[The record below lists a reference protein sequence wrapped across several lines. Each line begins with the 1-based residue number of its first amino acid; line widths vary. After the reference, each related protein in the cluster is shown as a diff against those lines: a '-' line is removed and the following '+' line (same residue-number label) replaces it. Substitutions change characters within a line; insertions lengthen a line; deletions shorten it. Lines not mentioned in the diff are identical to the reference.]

1 MKKSLFIALAI
12 GMILIFSSC
21 GAKTDT
27 TTKRPVESPPPSSIV
42 VDENLMT
49 VDITL
54 PAYFFEDKDMSA
66 FNAEKYAQEQ
76 GFKKAVLNED
86 GSVTVTMTKANH
98 KKMLKELTNEYDTSF
113 AEMVESDNTPYIK
126 SIKHSDNFNSIT
138 VEVDRAA
145 YEAAAF
151 DLTQL
156 TLGLTG
162 MMYQLFSG
170 DEKHV
175 EVSMKDVD
183 TGYVIKTIVYPDV
196 IDQESSE
203 TESNY

>member
-1 MKKSLFIALAI
+1 
-12 GMILIFSSC
+12 
-21 GAKTDT
+21 
-27 TTKRPVESPPPSSIV
+27 
-42 VDENLMT
+42 MT

-145 YEAAAF
+145 LDQE
-151 DLTQL
+151 QL
-156 TLGLTG
+156 FMQIIENLDINTKSNFSEPQISQKYLWIL
-162 MMYQLFSG
+162 YQL
-170 DEKHV
+170 EKRI
-175 EVSMKDVD
+175 EPA
-183 TGYVIKTIVYPDV
+183 IK
-196 IDQESSE
+196 E
-203 TESNY
+203 